1 MFPRSAL
8 IAAGALLATSAHAQ
22 TLSNTGLIAYY
33 TFESTG
39 NAGIANTV
47 GGGATHNG
55 AYLATSTIAGTGAG
69 YAGSTAYAGAETA
82 NTTNRSDLLIGKA
95 LNIAKSD
102 ASTTAGRGAF
112 VVSSLTSLPSTTGGT
127 MGTSYTISAWFNLI
141 PDADN
146 TGTDG
151 NVLRDSVWESR
162 YAGTSGT
169 ADSFDSSFGTS
180 DTNGTSFT
188 SYVGPTAAGTLLA
201 ANTWNHVVHSVTASG
216 GTSTL
221 RVYINGSLRHTLTA
235 NTVDVEWRELIIGAD
250 RVGRRLFD
258 GMIDEVSVWNRA
270 LTADEASLAYLLG
283 SNGYGLGATLPV
295 LTKAANATSLSAAG
309 AWTQATAPDSGTT
322 LAFDGTFA
330 GGDVDTG
337 AALAVLGLRVGAGTD
352 AIRITGTG
360 GALTVGGFGID
371 LAAAERDLTVEN
383 LALGGDQTWNVASGR
398 TLTIGAASSLSGA
411 YSLTKSG
418 PGTVV
423 LGGANTYT
431 GTTTVSGG
439 TLAIAASSAL
449 PGLGTNGRVSVAS
462 GAALSLGNG
471 VTDAE
476 IAAVVASTH
485 LASGAI
491 LALNTSAGD
500 RTLSD
505 ILGNTPQGN
514 LILRKEG
521 ANTLTLSGANTFAGG
536 LTVAAGTVR
545 LGADGVLADAGA
557 VTVAAGATLDLNGRA
572 ETIGL
577 LTLNGSLAGS
587 GTLASSLAANTNG
600 FIATVGTGVTTTF
613 SAALAGEVNLR
624 KEGAGT
630 LVLSGAN
637 TYGSG
642 TLIAGGWLE
651 VSDIADTGS
660 SNLGI
665 LGGAGTAPRISLVGG
680 NLRYTGS
687 GSQSTTRALWIDSVA
702 ATVDVTQASATLTL
716 APSAG
721 TRNQAFTKSGAGTLV
736 LNGIVSGAATL
747 SVTGGKLALG
757 AANTQTGAI
766 TVASGATL
774 EVTSGGRLAAAAHS
788 AAIALDG
795 TLLLNGASAQALSGS
810 ITGAGSITKGG
821 TGTLT
826 LGGSNSFASL
836 SSSAGTL
843 LAGSD
848 TALGSGTVTLTGGR
862 LAAQGANARTLANAL
877 VIGADI
883 SLGDATN
890 TGALTLTGTAAL
902 GSGTRTLTVDSQVT
916 FAGAVTGDSL
926 TKAGAGTLILNAA
939 NTLTGT
945 VDIQAGTLVIG
956 NAGALGSAAI
966 TLSAG
971 STLDLA
977 GLAAANTLTLAG
989 GSLLNGEAWAG
1000 SATLTGTV
1008 SAATLQSLGGTGQ
1021 ITIGTG
1027 TSADLAGVNRAIQ
1040 LTGGTVTG
1048 LNGFL
1053 GTLTLANGA
1062 DLDLDG
1068 PGNVEAQS
1076 AADFV
1081 VGLGSILSGTGR
1093 VGQATVAGNLAPGN
1107 SPGALEFTD
1116 GLALESTSVLDWEFD
1131 AAVFD
1136 VVGAIGGDNTDLI
1149 LVSGGSLTLATGATL
1164 NLINLGDVDYTSFFW
1179 DSAQRLVVAEIGQA
1193 ASYDPDEGF
1202 TLNLIQAGN
1211 YATRGNWSLAHS
1223 PTLIEAVWTP
1233 VPEPSTYGLAL
1244 GLLALGATAWRRRR
1258 RS

>member
-1 MFPRSAL
+1 MLHRAAL
-8 IAAGALLATSAHAQ
+8 LAAGALLATSAHAQ

-55 AYLATSTIAGTGAG
+55 AYLTAGTAIAGSGAG
-69 YAGSTAYAGAETA
+69 FAGSATYAGAETA
-82 NTTNRSDLLIGKA
+82 NTTNRTDLLIGNA

-102 ASTTAGRGAF
+102 ITSAPGRGLFA
-112 VVSSLTSLPSTTGGT
+112 VDTLSSLPSAGGGT
-127 MGTSYTISAWFNLI
+127 LGTSFTVSTWFNAI

-146 TGTDG
+146 TVTTDG
-151 NVLRDSVWESR
+151 RYFLFESR

-169 ADSFDSSFGTS
+169 TATYDISAGAGANYTTTYTTYLGES
-180 DTNGTSFT
+180 
-188 SYVGPTAAGTLLA
+188 AAGSIATT
-201 ANTWNHVVHSVTASG
+201 ANTWNNLVYTVTSSG
-216 GTSTL
+216 GNSTL
-221 RVYINGSLRHTLTA
+221 RAYLNGTLRHSLTVS
-235 NTVDVEWRELIIGAD
+235 TSLVEFRGIIFGGHRLGG
-250 RVGRRLFD
+250 RVFD
-258 GMIDEVSVWNRA
+258 GLMDEISVWNRA
-270 LTADEASLAYLLG
+270 LTAEEASLMYLLG
-283 SNGYGLGATLPV
+283 ANGYSLGATLPV
-295 LTKAANATSLSAAG
+295 LTKAANATSLSSAG

-330 GGDVDTG
+330 GGEVDTG
-337 AALAVLGLRVGAGTD
+337 SALSVLGLRVGAGTG

-371 LAAAERDLTVEN
+371 LAAAERDLTVDN
-383 LALGGDQTWNVASGR
+383 LALGGDQTWNIASGR
-398 TLTIGAASSLSGA
+398 TLTIGSASSLSGA
-411 YSLTKSG
+411 FSVTKAG

-423 LGGANTYT
+423 LGGANSYT
-431 GTTTVSGG
+431 GNTAVNAGI
-439 TLAIAASSAL
+439 LAIASSAAL
-449 PGLGTNGRVSVAS
+449 PGLGTNGRVSIAS
-462 GAALSLGNG
+462 GATLSLGNG

-491 LALNTSAGD
+491 LALDTSAGD

-505 ILGNTPQGN
+505 ALGNTAQGN
-514 LILRKEG
+514 LILRKDG
-521 ANTLTLSGANTFAGG
+521 SNALTLSGANTFTGG
-536 LTVAAGTVR
+536 LTVAAGAVR
-545 LGADGVLADAGA
+545 LGADGVLTDTGA
-557 VTVAAGATLDLNGRA
+557 VTVSAGATLDLNGRA

-587 GTLASSLAANTNG
+587 GTLTSSLAAN
-600 FIATVGTGVTTTF
+600 AVGVLANLGSGVTSTV
-613 SAALAGEVNLR
+613 AATLAGEVSLR

-642 TLIAGGWLE
+642 TLVAGGWLE
-651 VSDIADTGS
+651 VSDIADSGS
-660 SNLGI
+660 SNIGI
-665 LGGAGTAPRISLVGG
+665 LGGTGTAPRISLVGG

-687 GSQSTTRALWIDSVA
+687 GAQSTTRALWIDT
-702 ATVDVTQASATLTL
+702 ATATIEVTQASATLTL
-716 APSAG
+716 TPSGG
-721 TRNQAFTKSGAGTLV
+721 TRNQAFTKAGAGTLV
-736 LNGIVSGAATL
+736 LNGAFSGSATL
-747 SVTGGKLALG
+747 AVTGGKLTLG
-757 AANTQTGAI
+757 TANTQTGAI
-766 TVASGATL
+766 SVASGATL
-774 EVTSGGRLAAAAHS
+774 EVTSAGRLAAAAHN
-788 AAIALDG
+788 AAIALEG
-795 TLLLNGASAQALSGS
+795 SLVLNGNSSQTLSGA
-810 ITGAGSITKGG
+810 ITGAGSLAKGG

-826 LGGSNSFASL
+826 LGGANGFASL
-836 SSSAGTL
+836 SIASGSV

-848 TALGSGTVTLTGGR
+848 TALGPGTVTITGGR
-862 LAAQGANARTLANAL
+862 LAAAGANARTLANNL
-877 VIGADI
+877 VIGGDI
-883 SLGDATN
+883 ALGDATN
-890 TGALTLTGTAAL
+890 TGALTFTGTADL
-902 GSGTRTLTVDSQVT
+902 GAGTRTLTVDSQVT
-916 FAGAVTGDSL
+916 FAGALTAQGL
-926 TKAGAGTLILNAA
+926 TKAGAGTLVLNAA
-939 NTLTGT
+939 NTLAGT
-945 VDIQAGTLVIG
+945 VDLQAGTLVIG
-956 NAGALGSAAI
+956 NAGALGAAAV
-966 TLSAG
+966 TLGAG

-977 GLAAANTLTLAG
+977 GLAVTNTLTLAG

-1008 SAATLQSLGGTGQ
+1008 SAATLQSLGGTAP
-1021 ITIGTG
+1021 ITIGAG
-1027 TSADLAGVNRAIQ
+1027 ASADLAGVNRAIQ

-1068 PGNVEAQS
+1068 PGNVEVAS
-1076 AADFV
+1076 AAGFV
-1081 VGLGSILSGTGR
+1081 VGTGSILSGTGR
-1093 VGQATVAGNLAPGN
+1093 VGQTAVAGTLAPGN

-1131 AAVFD
+1131 ATAFD

-1149 LVSGGSLTLATGATL
+1149 LVSGGSLTLEPGATL

-1179 DSAQRLVVAEIGQA
+1179 DSAQRLIVAEIGQA
-1193 ASYDPDEGF
+1193 ASYNPDEGF

-1211 YATRGNWSLAHS
+1211 YATHGNWSLAHS

-1233 VPEPSTYGLAL
+1233 VPEPSTYGLTL

-1258 RS
+1258 RG